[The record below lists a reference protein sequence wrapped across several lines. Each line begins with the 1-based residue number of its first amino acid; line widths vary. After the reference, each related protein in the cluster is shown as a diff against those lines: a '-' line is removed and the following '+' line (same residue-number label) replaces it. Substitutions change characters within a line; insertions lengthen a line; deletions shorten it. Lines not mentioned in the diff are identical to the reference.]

1 MPDNPEEHVA
11 PEPTRVD
18 FESTGSLIVAAY
30 RWQPSDDPRAIVQV
44 THGGGEHALRYADLA
59 GALTDEGY
67 VVYAQDHRGHGST
80 AASEADLG
88 LLGDDGWAD
97 LVRDI
102 DRLRLQA
109 REQHPSIPLVLI
121 GHSMGSHAVQ
131 QYLLDHSDEVTA
143 TVLSATGALDLLEPY
158 VDLDQPIDPA
168 MINAACAPARTDYD
182 WISRDEDQVDSY
194 IADPRCGFPLDSA
207 GNKAMFLAAR
217 QMADPDRLTNIRK
230 NLPVYI
236 AVGGDDPA
244 HGQLALVNALVAR
257 LESAGLHDVT
267 LRVYPGARHEVFN
280 ETNRDEVYR
289 DLIAWI
295 KIKVDEAA

>member
-1 MPDNPEEHVA
+1 MPT
-11 PEPTRVD
+11 EPTRVD
-18 FESTGSLIVAAY
+18 FDSAGGLIVAAY
-30 RWQPSDDPRAIVQV
+30 RWQPSGDPRGIVQIS
-44 THGGGEHALRYADLA
+44 HGGGEHALRYADLA
-59 GALTDEGY
+59 RALTEEGF
-67 VVYAQDHRGHGST
+67 VVYAQDHRGHGNT

-88 LLGDDGWAD
+88 LLGGDGWAE

-109 REQHPSIPLVLI
+109 RGQHPSIPLVLI

-143 TVLSATGALDLLEPY
+143 TVLTATGALDLLEPF

-168 MINAACAPARTDYD
+168 MINAAFAPARTDYD
-182 WISRDEDQVDSY
+182 WISRDEDRVDSY
-194 IADPRCGFPLDSA
+194 IADPRCGFPLDPA

-217 QMADPDRLTNIRK
+217 QMADPDRLTNLRK

-236 AVGGDDPA
+236 AVGEDDPA

-257 LESAGLHDVT
+257 LASAGVQDVT
-267 LRVYPGARHEVFN
+267 VKIYPGARDEVFQ
-280 ETNRDEVYR
+280 ETNRDEVSR

-295 KIKVDEAA
+295 NIKVHEAA